1 MNRYFMITG
10 ILFVCLTSGKLAAQH
25 PFSDEV
31 IEGRM
36 PYTKGEVKQELRFIN
51 SLGFKKYSKSELYA
65 CKKSAGKV
73 ASILANWLNNDSL
86 QGFEVKI
93 ITFLDFLSEATLDS
107 PLNDPR
113 PKVFAKIE
121 VHFAPFWHTA
131 NGKYPNYAESAYVSI
146 FLNGTDNYITGAPL
160 AGNYYISPRRTAD
173 FFGACIYQT
182 TNEELTIVSRG
193 NTSVFQPVSQ
203 EEYLQTAIREQQE
216 NKKNTGLPS
225 QPPDKNERRKEIEQ
239 TYKELQKINKEIAE
253 EFKETALKELANEPN
268 GEFLDMESKLQ
279 MELDQMPATERIKPA
294 FYATDADA
302 LTNLY
307 DLTGNYSGLC
317 PESHHDGCEA
327 LVRTNP
333 ELLGFS
339 STGKINLVI
348 LQWNKIQ
355 TSGTNAD
362 KPRFYESKKKHDNVH
377 QWNLAR
383 LYQQREVWKTIFNL
397 ANN

>member
-1 MNRYFMITG
+1 
-10 ILFVCLTSGKLAAQH
+10 
-25 PFSDEV
+25 
-31 IEGRM
+31 M
-36 PYTKGEVKQELRFIN
+36 PYTKGEVKLELRFIN
-51 SLGFKKYSKSELYA
+51 SCGFKKYSEAELVA
-65 CKKSAGKV
+65 CKKTAGKV
-73 ASILANWLNNDSL
+73 VSILEDWLNDNSL
-86 QGFEVKI
+86 QGFDAKI
-93 ITFLDFLSEATLDS
+93 ITFLDFLPETTLDS

-146 FLNGTDNYITGAPL
+146 FLNGTDNYITGAPV
-160 AGNYYISPRRTAD
+160 ARNFYIRPRKIFD

-182 TNEELTIVSRG
+182 TNEEITIVSRR

-216 NKKNTGLPS
+216 NKKNTGLLS

-239 TYKELQKINKEIAE
+239 TYKELQEINKEIAE
-253 EFKETALKELANEPN
+253 EFKKTALKELDNEPN
-268 GEFLDMESKLQ
+268 GDFLDMESKLQ
-279 MELDQMPATERIKPA
+279 MELDQMPVTERIKPA
-294 FYATDADA
+294 FYAADGNISSQ
-302 LTNLY
+302 LF

-317 PESHHDGCEA
+317 PESHHDGCET

-339 STGKINLVI
+339 STGKINLMI
-348 LQWNKIQ
+348 LLWNKIQ

>member
-1 MNRYFMITG
+1 MALPKTNFSSSFISSEQNR
-10 ILFVCLTSGKLAAQH
+10 L
-25 PFSDEV
+25 E
-31 IEGRM
+31 
-36 PYTKGEVKQELRFIN
+36 
-51 SLGFKKYSKSELYA
+51 
-65 CKKSAGKV
+65 
-73 ASILANWLNNDSL
+73 
-86 QGFEVKI
+86 
-93 ITFLDFLSEATLDS
+93 
-107 PLNDPR
+107 
-113 PKVFAKIE
+113 
-121 VHFAPFWHTA
+121 
-131 NGKYPNYAESAYVSI
+131 
-146 FLNGTDNYITGAPL
+146 
-160 AGNYYISPRRTAD
+160 
-173 FFGACIYQT
+173 
-182 TNEELTIVSRG
+182 
-193 NTSVFQPVSQ
+193 
-203 EEYLQTAIREQQE
+203 
-216 NKKNTGLPS
+216 KKNTGLPS

-362 KPRFYESKKKHDNVH
+362 KPRFYESKK
-377 QWNLAR
+377 
-383 LYQQREVWKTIFNL
+383 
-397 ANN
+397 

>member
-25 PFSDEV
+25 PFSDEG

-131 NGKYPNYAESAYVSI
+131 NGRYPNYAESAYVSI
-146 FLNGTDNYITGAPL
+146 FLNGTENYITGAPVV
-160 AGNYYISPRRTAD
+160 GNFYIRPRKVFD

-182 TNEELTIVSRG
+182 TNEEITIVSRG

-225 QPPDKNERRKEIEQ
+225 HPPDKNGRRKEIEQ

>member
-146 FLNGTDNYITGAPL
+146 FLNGTDNYITGAPVV
-160 AGNYYISPRRTAD
+160 GNFYIRPRKVFD

-182 TNEELTIVSRG
+182 TNEEITIVSRG

-362 KPRFYESKKKHDNVH
+362 KPRFYESKKKHDHVH
-377 QWNLAR
+377 QWNLER
-383 LYQQREVWKTIFNL
+383 LYQQRAVWKNIFNL